1 MIIAFSNSSRLV
13 QTTSKKNLLGFFMSF
28 PNIVFVTTTR
38 RALGQFALNC
48 QFIVQLKI
56 VLRVQVPTSIYISNV
71 SFGQCLGKTRL
82 LASDNTLDPG
92 TQAGEHA
99 CELVWSSLED
109 SPFNDIIVFFPPW
122 TSLLKK
128 KHSVFSSDVRS
139 WHFCH

>member
-1 MIIAFSNSSRLV
+1 
-13 QTTSKKNLLGFFMSF
+13 MSF
-28 PNIVFVTTTR
+28 PNIVFVASTR
-38 RALGQFALNC
+38 RVLGQFALNC

-109 SPFNDIIVFFPPW
+109 SPFISLFF
-122 TSLLKK
+122 SLLGLPCFKK
-128 KHSVFSSDVRS
+128 TLGFFFGRAFLAFLSLSEIT
-139 WHFCH
+139 

>member
-13 QTTSKKNLLGFFMSF
+13 RTTSKKNLLGFFMSF

-56 VLRVQVPTSIYISNV
+56 VLRVQVPTSSYISSV

-109 SPFNDIIVFFPPW
+109 SPFISLFF
-122 TSLLKK
+122 SLLGLPCFKK
-128 KHSVFSSDVRS
+128 NTRFFLRTCVPGISVIE
-139 WHFCH
+139 

>member
-1 MIIAFSNSSRLV
+1 
-13 QTTSKKNLLGFFMSF
+13 MSF

-56 VLRVQVPTSIYISNV
+56 VLRVQVPTSSYISSV

-99 CELVWSSLED
+99 C
-109 SPFNDIIVFFPPW
+109 
-122 TSLLKK
+122 
-128 KHSVFSSDVRS
+128 
-139 WHFCH
+139 

>member
-1 MIIAFSNSSRLV
+1 
-13 QTTSKKNLLGFFMSF
+13 MSF
-28 PNIVFVTTTR
+28 PNIVFVTSTR

-109 SPFNDIIVFFPPW
+109 SPFISSFFFPPW
-122 TSLLKK
+122 TSLLQKNTRFFLRTCVPGI
-128 KHSVFSSDVRS
+128 SVIE
-139 WHFCH
+139 